1 MRAALYQ
8 RGYIRLA
15 EQLRDD
21 FCLPENFSGFLHDDD
36 LMLISNGIGIKY
48 PEVAVRLGLTWSD
61 VSSAKTQHHRHIF
74 YSSMEL
80 LTKWRQRQTHSTNQ
94 LQMMCEA
101 LEHEGFSSVVK
112 QLRPNVEASSVLC
125 EVCLDD
131 KTLLSICDE
140 MKSDW
145 KLVGVQLGLQLSE
158 IDCIEKDNKP
168 VKNAIMK
175 MLVSWRDKQ
184 PSNINQLTTMSS
196 ALAERGYSRLSDQLT
211 GNWNYEEVYS
221 GRLDDKSL
229 LSICDE
235 IKGDWKLVGVQLGLQ
250 LSELDCIEKDNKPVK
265 NAIMKMLVSWRD
277 KQPSNINQLTTMSSA
292 LAQRGYNWLS
302 EQLKGNFNPEEE
314 YSDHKPSACALCS
327 LCSDD
332 EFSLP
337 NLSNVPH
344 ECTMDEQ
351 DFRGI
356 LLKISENLDEEDLW
370 VLKVALTD
378 LIKDAHTRVE
388 ADRATE
394 LFESLIKQNILN
406 PNDMSILPEVFQLT
420 GLNYLQRFIKG
431 CPQVKDIPITFFS
444 KFRQSVVAFGRA
456 LTASLTR
463 EIEYAF
469 FGTEK
474 LYKNKWDLMMKLEMN
489 LKLCNNDKSIESF
502 KAKFSNHVSK

>member
-1 MRAALYQ
+1 
-8 RGYIRLA
+8 
-15 EQLRDD
+15 
-21 FCLPENFSGFLHDDD
+21 
-36 LMLISNGIGIKY
+36 MLISNGIGIKY
-48 PEVAVRLGLTWSD
+48 PEVAVRLGLTWTD
-61 VSSAKTQHHRHIF
+61 VSSAKTQHHGHIF

-221 GRLDDKSL
+221 
-229 LSICDE
+229 
-235 IKGDWKLVGVQLGLQ
+235 
-250 LSELDCIEKDNKPVK
+250 
-265 NAIMKMLVSWRD
+265 
-277 KQPSNINQLTTMSSA
+277 
-292 LAQRGYNWLS
+292 
-302 EQLKGNFNPEEE
+302 
-314 YSDHKPSACALCS
+314 DHQPSACALCS

-337 NLSNVPH
+337 NLSNVQH

-356 LLKISENLDEEDLW
+356 LLEISKNLDEEDLW

-378 LIKDAHTRVE
+378 LIKDAHTHVE
-388 ADRATE
+388 ANQATQ
-394 LFESLIKQNILN
+394 LFESLIKQNVLS
-406 PNDMSILPEVFQLT
+406 PNDMRILPEVFQLT
-420 GLNYLQRFIKG
+420 GLNYLPRIIKG

-463 EIEYAF
+463 EIEYTF

-502 KAKFSNHVSK
+502 KAKFSNHVANKLR